1 MGRIK
6 RNLIIEGR
14 KSSNRFTF
22 NLSYPFQERYINF
35 QRLATITPGSSK
47 HHEREKAR
55 AIIKVITSFNK
66 EDRIISLLPPPFH
79 RILKR
84 AAVPRENPPLQEVLC
99 CSMLPP
105 ERKRE
110 REIQRVKDSSRT
122 TELFDRLIN
131 IIRIALNRVM
141 VRARGG
147 AFLGEGGRRE
157 MIGLKS
163 GLFSTTD
170 FSNE

>member
-1 MGRIK
+1 MYSSLSVLFAKESCYLPIPPRRILTK
-6 RNLIIEGR
+6 GGKDQTEFNNRG
-14 KSSNRFTF
+14 KKKQHRFTF
-22 NLSYPFQERYINF
+22 NLSYPFQERYINL

-122 TELFDRLIN
+122 TELFDRVAPAN
-131 IIRIALNRVM
+131 
-141 VRARGG
+141 
-147 AFLGEGGRRE
+147 
-157 MIGLKS
+157 
-163 GLFSTTD
+163 
-170 FSNE
+170 